1 MHKVFISYH
10 NANDQGYKEAL
21 IQFNSG
27 HRIFIDGSVDT
38 REISDT
44 LTDEQIRIAIRDYYL
59 ADSTVTIV
67 LVGTATKNRK
77 HVDWEI
83 YSSMRDGALNKKS
96 GILVVTLPTISSTYF
111 TAAHEQE
118 KSIVY
123 PDVTSWTSITERS
136 VYEQRYPHLPAR
148 IIDNLLAPKA
158 KVSVAP
164 WERLTVQRLSTLIE
178 CAYEDRASCE
188 YDLSR
193 PMRRADS

>member
-1 MHKVFISYH
+1 MHEVFICYH
-10 NANDQGYKEAL
+10 HANDQGYKEAL
-21 IQFNSG
+21 IQFNSE

-67 LVGTATKNRK
+67 LVGTETMNRK

-111 TAAHEQE
+111 TAAHEKE

-123 PDVTSWTSITERS
+123 PDVASWTSITERS

-148 IIDNLLAPKA
+148 IIDNLLAPNA

-164 WERLTVQRLSTLIE
+164 WERLTVQTLSTLIE

-193 PMRRADS
+193 PMRRTDF